1 MSSNSSNSPIRVL
14 IAEDHQLF
22 RDGLVSLLERE
33 ADLQVVGQAADGAK
47 ATALARKIE
56 PDVILMDIM
65 MPECSGL
72 EATRRL
78 MAWRPELKIII
89 LTISD
94 KDEDLF
100 EAIKAGASGYL
111 LKGSTGASELV
122 DTLRRVAAGEA
133 IITPILVPQVLAEFS
148 AMARGRDE
156 ASPPAV
162 PPLGAPPPSGI
173 ALLTDREREVLDLVA
188 EGLTNR
194 QIAERLVVSENT
206 VRAHLRNILDKLHV
220 NNRVQAALLLQK
232 GDQAS

>member
-1 MSSNSSNSPIRVL
+1 MSLNPPDSSIRVL

-33 ADLQVVGQAADGAK
+33 ADLQVVGQAADGAQ
-47 ATALARKIE
+47 AVALAQEIE
-56 PDVILMDIM
+56 PDVVLMDIM
-65 MPECSGL
+65 MPEFSGL

-94 KDEDLF
+94 RDEDLF
-100 EAIKAGASGYL
+100 DAIKAGASGYL
-111 LKGSTGASELV
+111 LKGSTGAAELV
-122 DTLRRVAAGEA
+122 DTLRRVRAGEA
-133 IITPILVPQVLAEFS
+133 IITPTLVPQVLAEFS
-148 AMARGRDE
+148 AMARGRGE
-156 ASPPAV
+156 ARPPAE
-162 PPLGAPPPSGI
+162 PPPAAPPSGI
-173 ALLTDREREVLDLVA
+173 AQLTDREREVLDLVA

-232 GDQAS
+232 QDKAS